1 MSQTELPYLGT
12 EGYVTRPASIMR
24 ATANA
29 TSGLSQERQ
38 AQVLTHLSSCPS
50 GATWVEVGHALQLHH
65 GQVSSTL
72 SVLHQAGKLFQ
83 LRQCRGRSHPY
94 VHEKYRFLYVE
105 SERFDTPTRT
115 NGKVLRER
123 IDSAVTHL
131 ECAEMWVD
139 GVTEHLRDEHDAS
152 ALTTLLA
159 MVMKVSEQ
167 ISSALATLNGE
178 RDEV

>member
-12 EGYVTRPASIMR
+12 EGYVTRPASILR
-24 ATANA
+24 ATDNV
-29 TSGLSQERQ
+29 TSGVAHERQ
-38 AQVLTHLSSCPS
+38 SQVLAHLANIPS

-72 SVLHQAGKLFQ
+72 SVLHQAGKVFQ
-83 LRQCRGRSHPY
+83 LRECRSRSHPY

-105 SERFDTPTRT
+105 SERFDAPTRT

-123 IDSAVTHL
+123 IDNAATHL
-131 ECAEMWVD
+131 ECAELWLD
-139 GVTEHLRDEHDAS
+139 GIRENVAEAMNAPAS
-152 ALTTLLA
+152 SLQDMLNR
-159 MVMKVSEQ
+159 VSEQ
-167 ISSALATLNGE
+167 IVAALATLNGE